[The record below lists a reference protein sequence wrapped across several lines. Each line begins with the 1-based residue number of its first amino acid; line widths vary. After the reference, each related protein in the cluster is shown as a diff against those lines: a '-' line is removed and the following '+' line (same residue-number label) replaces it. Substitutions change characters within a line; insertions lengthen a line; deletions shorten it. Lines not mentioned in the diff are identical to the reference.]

1 MPPRLPRP
9 GNHRPQLVAIDHRPD
24 SATED
29 TTARARKTSQ
39 HSRLATVWP
48 QPAAASPRRW
58 QAAILTLATRY
69 TAADA
74 DILLLDPPTTA
85 WAPGERTMDPASPA
99 GWWIG
104 PGEAAQAVARL
115 GRAVHVRTAD
125 SQSARGAPAGRSE
138 SGPRP
143 TASRPG
149 TDLRHRHRRRG
160 RRNGLEEAPVTVD
173 NRSRFDLI
181 ATAVAPH
188 DPGWV
193 TTVPFADLLTPAGTL
208 AVFTHAD
215 NTGPQLVDPTG
226 VLVDL
231 LSDRGLVWVDH
242 VILPA
247 TPLDDPGPATTRPS
261 GDGSGSAGAPHRVT
275 HGDLLLFGPPARRAP
290 RRHHSEETPDA

>member
-1 MPPRLPRP
+1 MPPRSPRP
-9 GNHRPQLVAIDHRPD
+9 DNHRPRLVTIGHRPD
-24 SATED
+24 SATPD
-29 TTARARKTSQ
+29 TTARTRNTSQ

-48 QPAAASPRRW
+48 QPTAANPGRW

-69 TAADA
+69 TPPGAH
-74 DILLLDPPTTA
+74 ILLLDPPTTA
-85 WAPGERTMDPASPA
+85 WAPGEHTMAPASPA
-99 GWWIG
+99 GSWIG

-125 SQSARGAPAGRSE
+125 SQSDRGTPAGRSE

-149 TDLRHRHRRRG
+149 PDHRHRRRG
-160 RRNGLEEAPVTVD
+160 RRNGPEKAPDTVAT
-173 NRSRFDLI
+173 RSRFDLI

-193 TTVPFADLLTPAGTL
+193 TALPFANLLTPAGTL

-226 VLVDL
+226 ALVDT
-231 LSDRGLVWVDH
+231 LSDRGLVWAEH

-247 TPLDDPGPATTRPS
+247 TPLDDPGPATTRPDAS
-261 GDGSGSAGAPHRVT
+261 DSAGARHRVT
-275 HGDLLLFGPPARRAP
+275 HGDLLLFHPATARRAP
-290 RRHHSEETPDA
+290 RRPHNEETPDA